1 MLRRIQRTT
10 LAVLALGAVAIGA
23 SAIAQAASD
32 KSADSRQGTSTQV
45 PRQRPDET
53 RLTGDTA
60 DKVERAA
67 LAKVEGGS
75 IIRVE
80 TDAEGSPYE
89 AHVRK
94 PDGSTVTVKV
104 NKQFEVTDVEEGF
117 GGPHGGP
124 PPGAGG

>member
-1 MLRRIQRTT
+1 MLRRMQRTV
-10 LAVLALGAVAIGA
+10 LAVLALGAVAVGA

-32 KSADSRQGTSTQV
+32 GSSDSQRGTATQV
-45 PRQRPDET
+45 PPQRSDET

-67 LAKVEGGS
+67 LAKVQGGS

-89 AHVRK
+89 THVRK
-94 PDGSTVTVKV
+94 PDGSPVTVKV
-104 NKQFEVTDVEEGF
+104 NKQFEATDVEQGF
-117 GGPHGGP
+117 GGPAGGP
-124 PPGAGG
+124 PPGG